1 MSLNKDNYLSAN
13 ILGPKMYL
21 VHASRHIALSD
32 NLHHM
37 DIIDLSNCNVGER
50 TQLYRMQN

>member
-1 MSLNKDNYLSAN
+1 
-13 ILGPKMYL
+13 MYF